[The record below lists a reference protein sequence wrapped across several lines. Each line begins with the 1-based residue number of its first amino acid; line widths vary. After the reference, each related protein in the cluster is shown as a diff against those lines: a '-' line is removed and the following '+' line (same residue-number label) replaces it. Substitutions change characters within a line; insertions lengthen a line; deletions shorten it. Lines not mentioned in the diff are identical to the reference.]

1 MKKLLLPLLAA
12 STLLLM
18 GCNRVAETKK
28 DFGWKTL
35 KPDEYIIIY
44 FSNTSQRYDAS
55 ADIEVKYDFI
65 AYESVAELFLE
76 TTYTNGSHQNAYF
89 VGADLTIY
97 HYEV

>member
-1 MKKLLLPLLAA
+1 MRKLLPLLAL
-12 STLLLM
+12 TGLM
-18 GCNRVAETKK
+18 LVGCAKETKN

-65 AYESVAELFLE
+65 AYESVAELFIE
-76 TTYTNGSHQNAYF
+76 TTWTNGFHQNAYF

-97 HYEV
+97 HYTVQN